1 MVETIDLE
9 VREAIGSIER
19 FEQGGNKL
27 ILIGN
32 GIVRSPGHPAG
43 NQQYSSQVPIITSLV
58 KSSHINVT
66 YKKLDG
72 SVVFMGEYYF
82 NSISK
87 RVSFEGF
94 SYFQFVLIR
103 KNKNKIKTGNRL
115 KGYSCYYNSMCKNLN
130 NTCECIVY
138 NTPNDNMSIE
148 KGSP

>member
-1 MVETIDLE
+1 MVERIELE
-9 VREAIGSIER
+9 VREATGSIVR
-19 FEQGGNKL
+19 FVQGGNKL

-32 GIVRSPGHPAG
+32 GIVKSPGHPAG
-43 NQQYSSQVPIITSLV
+43 NQQYSSQVPIINSLI

-72 SVVFMGEYYF
+72 STVFMGEYYF
-82 NSISK
+82 TGISK

-94 SYFQFVLIR
+94 SYFQFTFIR
-103 KNKNKIKTGNRL
+103 KNKNKLGNTL

-138 NTPNDNMSIE
+138 NTPNDNVSIE